1 MKRAALAAGASRPR
15 VAASTIVAL
24 VAASIVALGAASIVA
39 LGAGCGKGEGPV
51 TLKLWAMGREGEE
64 VAALTA
70 EFERL
75 HPGVRVDVQQL
86 PWTSA
91 HEKLL
96 TAFVGESTPDVAQL
110 GNTWLPEMAALD
122 ALRPLDAYVASSRDV
137 VASDYFPGIWA
148 TNEVAGALYGVPW
161 YVDTRLLFYRRD
173 LLAAAGYPAVPQTW
187 AQWLDAME
195 AIKRQVGPA
204 RYSIL
209 LPVNEFEQLL
219 TLALSSGE
227 PLLRDGDRF
236 GNFRGA
242 GFRKA
247 LGFYLQLFVRQL
259 APVATET
266 QISNLWEEMGRG
278 YFTFVFHGPWSIV
291 EFKRRLP
298 AELQSSWMTAAMPGP
313 SGPGA
318 GIAGGSSLVVF
329 RGSRHPELAWQLVE
343 FLSTPAS
350 QRRFRA
356 LTGNLPPRRT
366 SWEDPALVGDP
377 YVQAF
382 REQLERVVRTPPV
395 PEWERIMTE
404 MRILSERAVHQVG
417 AQTTAAQLDAVVE
430 TTVTALDA
438 KVDQIL
444 DKRRWMLARR
454 AGP

>member
-1 MKRAALAAGASRPR
+1 VKRAALAAAAC
-15 VAASTIVAL
+15 VAAL
-24 VAASIVALGAASIVA
+24 LGGVGGW
-39 LGAGCGKGEGPV
+39 GAFGCGGCDGDGGPI

-96 TAFVGESTPDVAQL
+96 TAFVGDSTPDVAQL
-110 GNTWLPEMAALD
+110 GNTWIAELAALD
-122 ALRPLDAYVASSRDV
+122 ALRPLDAEVAASREV

-148 TNEVAGALYGVPW
+148 TNEIDGALYGVPW

-187 AQWLDAME
+187 ARWLEAME

-219 TLALSSGE
+219 TLALGAGE

-236 GNFRGA
+236 GNFRSA

-266 QISNLWEEMGRG
+266 QISNLWEELGRG
-278 YFTFVFHGPWSIV
+278 YFSFVVHGPWSIA
-291 EFKRRLP
+291 EFQRRLP
-298 AELQSSWMTAAMPGP
+298 AALQATWMTAAMPGP
-313 SGPGA
+313 DGPGA

-329 RGSRHPELAWQLVE
+329 RGSRHPREAWQLIE
-343 FLSTPAS
+343 FLSRPSS
-350 QRRFRA
+350 QIKFRA
-356 LTGNLPPRRT
+356 LTGNLPPRRS
-366 SWEDPALVGDP
+366 SWRDPALAADP
-377 YVQAF
+377 YVRAF
-382 REQLERVVRTPPV
+382 RDQLERVVRSPPV
-395 PEWERIMTE
+395 PEWERVMTE
-404 MRILSERAVHQVG
+404 MRIVSERAVHRVG
-417 AQTTAAQLDAVVE
+417 PTTTPAQLAEIVDAAAAE
-430 TTVTALDA
+430 LDA
-438 KVDQIL
+438 RIDQLL
-444 DKRRWMLARR
+444 DKRRWMLARKAR
-454 AGP
+454 H